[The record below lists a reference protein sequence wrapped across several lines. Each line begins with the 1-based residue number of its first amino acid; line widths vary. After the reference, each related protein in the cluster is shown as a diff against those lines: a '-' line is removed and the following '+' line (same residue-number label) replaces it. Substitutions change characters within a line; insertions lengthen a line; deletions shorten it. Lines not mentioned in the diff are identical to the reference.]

1 MSFEENIK
9 QWVLID
15 NEIKTHTDKV
25 RELRQLRNSKLE
37 PILQHVETNNLS
49 NATIQISDGRL
60 KFSPARQTTP
70 LTFTFIEECLNKCIG
85 NSEQVKQIITFIKE
99 SREVKYIPDIKR
111 TYVN

>member
-1 MSFEENIK
+1 MSFQENIK

-15 NEIKTHTDKV
+15 NEIKTLTDKV
-25 RELRQLRNSKLE
+25 KELRQIRNNKLE

-49 NATIQISDGRL
+49 NATVQISDGRL
-60 KFSPARQTTP
+60 KFTPIRQTTP
-70 LTFTFIEECLNKCIG
+70 LTFTFIETCLNQCIG
-85 NSEQVKQIITFIKE
+85 NEEQVKQIITFIKE